1 MSQDARFN
9 DVNGLLLNLGS
20 YDQEV
25 LKEMSNIAKIPYS
38 QSLNLIGALKQHR
51 VVLLNNRFLW

>member
-25 LKEMSNIAKIPYS
+25 LKEMSTMAKMPYS
-38 QSLNLIGALKQHR
+38 QSPNLIGS
-51 VVLLNNRFLW
+51 LNNVGLCF